1 MTAVELAKRLGVKP
15 TAVYQA
21 RTQAR
26 SWTPLGLHHRPVL
39 LAMVEAGEI
48 TLEEVDQMCPE
59 RTPDLCRAMTAIELA
74 ARLGVKPAA
83 IYQARATARHWTPL
97 GLHHRTRL
105 LAMVEAGDL
114 DLAYVNR
121 ICPDRRPRWP

>member
-1 MTAVELAKRLGVKP
+1 MTAVELANRLGVKP

-39 LAMVEAGEI
+39 LAMVEAGE
-48 TLEEVDQMCPE
+48 L
-59 RTPDLCRAMTAIELA
+59 ELA
-74 ARLGVKPAA
+74 DV
-83 IYQARATARHWTPL
+83 
-97 GLHHRTRL
+97 
-105 LAMVEAGDL
+105 D
-114 DLAYVNR
+114 R